1 MTLLFNVNN
10 QTLSITPGQNIKV
23 VADSKHYLKAQFNFQ
38 SSEWRK
44 GKILYALFTYK
55 NKTYKK
61 LLGVEDGTK
70 WNECFVAHEV
80 IKEGKFTISVYC
92 DDLITT
98 NTVDIPVSPSGY
110 TEKIVNQP
118 ATPTVMEQMNQ
129 LMYKYASLCN
139 QMYKGCEEIK
149 KEMEVKRDG

>member
-1 MTLLFNVNN
+1 MYLFFGVVIAEIVVH
-10 QTLSITPGQNIKV
+10 TSLKQN
-23 VADSKHYLKAQFNFQ
+23 
-38 SSEWRK
+38 
-44 GKILYALFTYK
+44 
-55 NKTYKK
+55 KK

-70 WNECFVAHEV
+70 WNECFVAPEV